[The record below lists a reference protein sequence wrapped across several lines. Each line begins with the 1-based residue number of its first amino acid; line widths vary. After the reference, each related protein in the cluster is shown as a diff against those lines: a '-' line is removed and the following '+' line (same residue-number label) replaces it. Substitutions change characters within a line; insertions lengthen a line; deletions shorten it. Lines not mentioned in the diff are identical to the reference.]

1 MPASRPSRATPS
13 SAAESDATAQGVR
26 SSSAALPGSSQSMTH
41 ALNTMEILL
50 NGKPLA
56 LDAPATLADAVAA
69 AQIPPPFAAAL
80 NGRFVPRAAHADTP
94 LSAGDRIDLVQPVTG
109 G

>member
-1 MPASRPSRATPS
+1 
-13 SAAESDATAQGVR
+13 
-26 SSSAALPGSSQSMTH
+26 
-41 ALNTMEILL
+41 MEILL

-56 LDAPATLADAVAA
+56 LNPPATLADAVAA